1 MIKVLV
7 IEDDP
12 SLRLLWRVGL
22 EVHGMRVIEACD
34 GVNGLE
40 LARRERPDVITLD
53 VVLPRLD
60 GWSVAR
66 QLRQDARTR
75 DIPIVFLTARADQG
89 DRQRGLE
96 LGAVEYITVPINPA
110 ELPPTIEA
118 VIERVERT
126 NF

>member
-34 GVNGLE
+34 GVKGLE
-40 LARRERPDVITLD
+40 LARREQPDVITLD
-53 VVLPRLD
+53 VMLPRLD
-60 GWSVAR
+60 GWSVAK
-66 QLRQDARTR
+66 QLRQDAQTR
-75 DIPIVFLTARADQG
+75 DIPIVFLTARADHR

-96 LGAVEYITVPINPA
+96 LGAVEYITVPINPS
-110 ELPPTIEA
+110 ELPQKIASVLARHDST
-118 VIERVERT
+118 
-126 NF
+126 

>member
-34 GVNGLE
+34 GVKGLE
-40 LARRERPDVITLD
+40 LARREQPDVITLD
-53 VVLPRLD
+53 VMLPRLD

-75 DIPIVFLTARADQG
+75 DIPIVFLTARADQC

-96 LGAVEYITVPINPA
+96 LGAVEYITVPINPT
-110 ELPPTIEA
+110 ELPQTIEA
-118 VIERVERT
+118 VLERRSQ
-126 NF
+126 